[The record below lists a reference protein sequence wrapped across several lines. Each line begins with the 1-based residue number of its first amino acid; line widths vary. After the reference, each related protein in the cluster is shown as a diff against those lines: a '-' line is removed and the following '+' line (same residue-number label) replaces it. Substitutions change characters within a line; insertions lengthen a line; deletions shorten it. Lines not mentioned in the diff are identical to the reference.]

1 MLLNTTV
8 ANIKPDNE
16 GSFERK
22 IIVFYQDKQGHDVA
36 LNGSHLLL
44 ATGRVP
50 NTDMLNLQ
58 AAGVETDKTG
68 HIKVDSKLQT
78 NVPHIYAMGDVHGG
92 PAFTH
97 ISYDDFRI
105 IRSNFISPA
114 SSPITTEDRQV
125 P

>member
-1 MLLNTTV
+1 M
-8 ANIKPDNE
+8 
-16 GSFERK
+16 
-22 IIVFYQDKQGHDVA
+22 VFYEDHHGHNVA

-44 ATGRVP
+44 ATGRTP
-50 NTDMLNLQ
+50 NTDMLDLA

-78 NVPHIYAMGDVHGG
+78 NVSNIYAIGDVHGG

-97 ISYDDFRI
+97 ISYDDFRV
-105 IRSNFISPA
+105 IRSNFISPEA
-114 SSPITTEDRQV
+114 SAVTTTDRQI